1 MLDKSLGPQMSFP
14 KGCELLGS
22 QLLSAQSLAV
32 RELSVTFLQAAA
44 RLPFFLP
51 EPIGGAA
58 LTV

>member
-1 MLDKSLGPQMSFP
+1 MLDKSPGPQMSLT
-14 KGCELLGS
+14 KRELLGS

>member
-1 MLDKSLGPQMSFP
+1 MLDKSLGPQMSLP

-22 QLLSAQSLAV
+22 QLLNAQSLAV

-44 RLPFFLP
+44 RRLSSFPQP
-51 EPIGGAA
+51 MDAAA